1 MQFRTI
7 QRGAKRFW
15 STQFAFSY
23 IANLELGIVINIS
36 NLRDDPT
43 NFGHFSARIRFKTCW
58 DTLFKNRCLTR
69 VWYVCG
75 SHDPPDLLHWL
86 EVGTEA
92 AMTAENLL
100 VNDGGDGETIET
112 ISKRFPQFDIKPSF
126 ACKVKWPWN
135 LFNFRV
141 KIVEK
146 SRQIAKLLSYV
157 AYDQSNLTIFFSNLT
172 FIVESVYSVNTGTFM
187 ISSKQ
192 EKILWIFDLVC
203 EQETNGLQTLFASID
218 VITQE

>member
-1 MQFRTI
+1 M
-7 QRGAKRFW
+7 
-15 STQFAFSY
+15 TQQILDIFL
-23 IANLELGIVINIS
+23 LESDSKLVG
-36 NLRDDPT
+36 T
-43 NFGHFSARIRFKTCW
+43 HCG
-58 DTLFKNRCLTR
+58 FKNRCLTR

-157 AYDQSNLTIFFSNLT
+157 AYDQSNLTIFFFQILH
-172 FIVESVYSVNTGTFM
+172 
-187 ISSKQ
+187 SS
-192 EKILWIFDLVC
+192 
-203 EQETNGLQTLFASID
+203 
-218 VITQE
+218 